1 MGATPPLV
9 MTRNV
14 YSQPTQN
21 KEDEPPT
28 LTAFMHLRSMVQ
40 PGAPLFTYEPHSNS
54 PVVSN

>member
-9 MTRNV
+9 MTLSV

-21 KEDEPPT
+21 TEAEPPT

-40 PGAPLFTYEPHSNS
+40 PGASLFTYEPHSDS
-54 PVVSN
+54 PVASN